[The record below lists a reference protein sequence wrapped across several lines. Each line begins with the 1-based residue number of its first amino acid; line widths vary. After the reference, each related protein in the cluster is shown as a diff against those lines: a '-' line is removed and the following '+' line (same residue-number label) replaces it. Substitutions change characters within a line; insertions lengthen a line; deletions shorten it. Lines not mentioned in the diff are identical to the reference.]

1 MRHIQLPFLPD
12 WLWWPEP
19 WVWALLLILIVPL
32 YWWLWMLPRRRA
44 VVRFSTLSL
53 VRQAAGAG
61 VGRMRMVLPVLRTV
75 AIVSLV
81 VAVASPQTRDA
92 SSRKFAEGI
101 AIQLA
106 IDVSPSMVDIDLA
119 RPGTRENRLDVVK
132 QVVSRFITGDK
143 KLGGRP
149 NDLIGLVR
157 FARYAD
163 SICPLTLD
171 HEAALNSIKPL
182 QPVQNREEDGTAI
195 GDGLALAVERLK
207 DLQRTMGS
215 GQQIKIDSRVVILLT
230 DGENNSGLIEPQQAG
245 EMAANFGIKVYTIM
259 AGTGRNVG
267 WSRIPEDDRDLR
279 KIAEVT
285 GGRFFKAKDSASLE
299 KIYEEIDKLERTKVE
314 ERSFVRWDEFRLSV
328 PWLATAFVALSL
340 QTLLDATWLRKAP

>member
-1 MRHIQLPFLPD
+1 MRHIQLPLLPE

-19 WVWALLLILIVPL
+19 WVWALLLLLLVPV
-32 YWWLWMLPRRRA
+32 YWRLWWLPRRRS
-44 VVRFSTLSL
+44 VLRYSSLTL
-53 VRQAAGAG
+53 VRAAAGPASG
-61 VGRMRMVLPVLRTV
+61 AARWLIPILRTI
-75 AIVSLV
+75 ALV
-81 VAVASPQTRDA
+81 GLIVAVASPQTRDA

-106 IDVSPSMVDIDLA
+106 IDISPSMTDVDLA
-119 RPGTRENRLDVVK
+119 RPGSRESRLDVVK
-132 QVVSRFITGDK
+132 QVVSRFIQGDK
-143 KLGGRP
+143 NLPGRP

-163 SICPLTLD
+163 SVCPLTLD
-171 HEAALNSIKPL
+171 HSALITAIKPL
-182 QPVQNREEDGTAI
+182 QPVQTREEDGTAI

-215 GQQIKIDSRVVILLT
+215 GQQIKINSRVVVLLT
-230 DGENNSGLIEPQQAG
+230 DGENNSGLIEPEQAG

-267 WSRIPEDDRDLR
+267 WARVPEDDKDLR

-285 GGRFFKAKDSASLE
+285 GGKFYKARDSASLE
-299 KIYEEIDKLERTKVE
+299 KIYEDIDKLERTKVE
-314 ERSFVRWDEFRLSV
+314 ERSFVRWDEFRLSI
-328 PWLATAFVALSL
+328 PWLATAFVALGL
-340 QTLLDATWLRKAP
+340 QTLLEATWLRKAP